1 MFDTILVSIENAHPV
16 WYFVLLMLAGNGLG
30 VSEDALSVWVGGLI
44 GRGGLDYPTFYYVG
58 ALYAGVVLSDAWT
71 FLLGRF
77 AHSMVGER
85 LKKRVFRDPKKADR
99 ALLKIQKY
107 GDKVGFV
114 QRFSVGARLGIAFM
128 AGFSGI
134 SLTKFVV
141 GTMLGALITLP
152 LQLGLGYLMRSQITE
167 VVELIRQYGWVVA
180 VIVLGI
186 FALVIRK
193 KLRQDT
199 DSVEG

>member
-1 MFDTILVSIENAHPV
+1 MFDTLLMANPA
-16 WYFVLLMLAGNGLG
+16 WYFFLLLLAGNGLG
-30 VSEDALSVWVGGLI
+30 VSEDALAVWVGGLI
-44 GRGGLDYPTFYYVG
+44 GRGELLHPVPYYIG
-58 ALYAGVVLSDAWT
+58 ALYAGVVLSDTWT

-114 QRFSVGARLGIAFM
+114 QRFSIGARLGIAFM

-141 GTMLGALITLP
+141 GTMIGAGITLP
-152 LQLGLGYLMRSQITE
+152 LQLGLGYLMRAHISKA
-167 VVELIRQYGWVVA
+167 VELIRQYGWIGA
-180 VIVLGI
+180 VIVVGI
-186 FALVIRK
+186 FVLIIRK
-193 KLRQDT
+193 KLKHDI
-199 DSVEG
+199 D